1 MDCEGEEP
9 VEDQDVKGTFGNK
22 KAVVW
27 DIKEFVL
34 TVGERVGAGVG
45 AGALR

>member
-9 VEDQDVKGTFGNK
+9 VEDRGVKGASGNK

-27 DIKEFVL
+27 DRNEFVF
-34 TVGERVGAGVG
+34 TAGECVGAGVG
-45 AGALR
+45 AGALK